1 MENISKLRA
10 VLAILTTTL
19 LWGLSYTSTK
29 VLLDSL
35 LPIQIAFFRMI
46 LAALVLGAIFFV
58 TKKSFVHVVDMPRII
73 AGGAF
78 GIFLYFIFENNGLR
92 FTTAGTGSLIIAT
105 IPVINVMAGAIF
117 LHEKASL
124 SRWLGVFLS
133 FVGVFLII
141 RSGSEGALS
150 LVNLKGN
157 LLIFGAACSW
167 VVYTRINEPL
177 MQKYDSI
184 SINLQ
189 QSLVGMILLGIFALP
204 AGVDIG
210 VLRGAVLFNLAYLGI
225 FCSAVAY
232 FLYLYALKTL
242 GSATITSFLN
252 LVPVFGVLGGAV
264 ILQESLVAG
273 QLLGGVIVIAGVSLV
288 SMTGKPTAKLAP
300 ENIVAVAKQ

>member
-1 MENISKLRA
+1 METISKLRA

-46 LAALVLGAIFFV
+46 LAAFVLGAIFLV
-58 TKKSFVHVVDMPRII
+58 TKKSLVRLIDMPRII
-73 AGGAF
+73 AGGTF

-92 FTTAGTGSLIIAT
+92 YTTAGTGSLIIAT
-105 IPVINVMAGAIF
+105 IPVINVIAGAIF
-117 LHEKASL
+117 LREKTSF
-124 SRWLGVFLS
+124 SRWLGVALS

-150 LVNLKGN
+150 LVNLRGN
-157 LLIFGAACSW
+157 LLIFAAACSW

-189 QSLVGMILLGIFALP
+189 QSLVGLTLLGVFALP
-204 AGVDIG
+204 AGIELSVF
-210 VLRGAVLFNLAYLGI
+210 RGAVLFNLAYLGI

-288 SMTGKPTAKLAP
+288 SMTGKPAAKLTP
-300 ENIVAVAKQ
+300 ENRVAVAKQ